1 MDWKKFIPAGLML
14 GAALLLISPKI
25 DLPDNWGFRV
35 PGIETVQTEGK
46 LLVLVSEKQSASVDE
61 TLAVRSQDE
70 VVAKLKLGQF
80 LYVDDDDDWAA
91 GLVSEAAES
100 KVEPPFLALGTKSG
114 DTAKFSRIR
123 KFQSSLE
130 DILK

>member
-1 MDWKKFIPAGLML
+1 MDWKKFIPVGLML
-14 GAALLLISPKI
+14 GSALLLLGPKL

-35 PGIETVQTEGK
+35 PGIETVETEGK

-91 GLVSEAAES
+91 TLVSEAQAS
-100 KVEPPFLALGTKSG
+100 NVEPPFLALGTKSG
-114 DTAKFSRIR
+114 DSAKFTRIR

>member
-1 MDWKKFIPAGLML
+1 MDWKKLFGPGLLL
-14 GAALLLISPKI
+14 GAALLLLGPKI
-25 DLPDNWGFRV
+25 DLPDNWSLPV
-35 PGIETVQTEGK
+35 PVIDSVQTEGK

-70 VVAKLKLGQF
+70 VVTKLKLGQF
-80 LYVDDDDDWAA
+80 LYIDDDDDWAA
-91 GLVSEAAES
+91 GLVSEAAAS
-100 KVEPPFLALGTKSG
+100 GVEPPFLALGTKSG